1 MNIVKKLEL
10 LVNLFFDCHLK
21 TLGYRLLY
29 REEEDEA
36 GDRYSL
42 GNSMVQALFFLAQKH
57 LTAGTQQL
65 PKEICP
71 LLPVTVLEQSIF
83 VHCI

>member
-10 LVNLFFDCHLK
+10 LINLFFDCHLK

-42 GNSMVQALFFLAQKH
+42 GNSMV
-57 LTAGTQQL
+57 
-65 PKEICP
+65 
-71 LLPVTVLEQSIF
+71 
-83 VHCI
+83 